1 MFYFVH
7 FFKGLYVNFDSET
20 LIFVTLISTYYR
32 VLRVFNLQL
41 LYYRRYLVIY
51 LLDSIGDFHIITM
64 KEDLCNMYSV
74 KCK

>member
-20 LIFVTLISTYYR
+20 LVFVMLISIIGCCASLIFSYYIID
-32 VLRVFNLQL
+32 
-41 LYYRRYLVIY
+41 VIY
-51 LLDSIGDFHIITM
+51 SLNSIGDFHIITM